1 MGSVATLREGP
12 PLPLVPAG
20 SVMVAPGVWLSEDA
34 DGGSVFVW
42 GMAVSV
48 WDGSDVVGRRLA
60 AVQLVR
66 TRAAGQGEVAAGF
79 GVGGVTLW
87 RWLRAWQ
94 ADGVG
99 GLAPQAKGPRG
110 PSKLTEAKVAE
121 IRAARAEGLSIRAI
135 AAQVGVAPDSV
146 LRALG
151 PRPAAD
157 TSAVDDTEPVND
169 TEDDVDNEDVDGED
183 VDGED
188 VDGEDVDN
196 DDTGAAVDVED
207 VVGAELVT
215 LARPEVRTDE
225 REAARRGELAGAVPV
240 ICEGAGLPAA
250 GALVILP
257 ALAATGLLEEAAA
270 VYGRAKAAFYGLRS
284 LVLTVVFAALLGEPR
299 AEGLT
304 RIDPV
309 DIGRL
314 LGLDR
319 APEVKTLRRRITKL
333 AAESKAAELL
343 GRLAAR
349 HAATHHEAMGVL
361 YVDGHVRA
369 YHGQADVP
377 KAHVARIRLSMPAEI
392 DTWVA
397 DANGDGLLVWTA
409 PPGASLV
416 GELRR
421 VAVEVRALV
430 GADRTPTIAFDRGGW
445 SPALFCELAA
455 AGFHI
460 LTYRKQPCVPEPA
473 SAFTGHRFTDDRGH
487 TQDYFL
493 ADRNVRIPYKHKTRD
508 RYFACRQITR
518 LDPATGHQTQ
528 ILTTRTDPYPVRLAY
543 AMFSRWRQENF
554 FRYMRAHYALDGLDA
569 YTTTPDDPD
578 RLVPNPARKHAD
590 RQLQQ
595 ARHSLQQAE
604 AEEGRA
610 TLDGRRTPTDTTEI
624 VDAFTEARAHI
635 EQLRTAAR
643 AIPAKAPIGNSHPDA
658 ARLDPERKRIHDA
671 IRMATYNAET
681 ALVRLLA
688 PHYPRADDEARSLLR
703 EIFNS
708 PADLQIIGDRLHV
721 RIHQLTAPRRTR
733 ALTGL
738 CADLTATNTVY
749 PGTNLTL
756 TYEVK
761 HHP

>member
-1 MGSVATLREGP
+1 
-12 PLPLVPAG
+12 
-20 SVMVAPGVWLSEDA
+20 MVAPGVWLAEDA
-34 DGGSVFVW
+34 EGGSVFVW

-66 TRAAGQGEVAAGF
+66 TVAAGHGEVAAGF
-79 GVGGVTLW
+79 GVTGVTLW
-87 RWLRAWQ
+87 RWVRAWQ

-99 GLAPQAKGPRG
+99 GLTPQVKGPRG
-110 PSKLTEAKVAE
+110 PSKLTEAMVGE
-121 IRAARAEGLSIRAI
+121 IKAARAEGLSMRDIGAR
-135 AAQVGVAPDSV
+135 VGVSHDSV
-146 LRALG
+146 RRALG
-151 PRPAAD
+151 PAPAAVAEGPETAAD
-157 TSAVDDTEPVND
+157 ADPAAADAEPTIDDAVQ
-169 TEDDVDNEDVDGED
+169 
-183 VDGED
+183 
-188 VDGEDVDN
+188 
-196 DDTGAAVDVED
+196 
-207 VVGAELVT
+207 AELVP
-215 LARPEVRTDE
+215 LARPEPRTEE
-225 REAARRGELAGAVPV
+225 REAARRGELSGAAPV
-240 ICEGAGLPAA
+240 ICEGAGLPLA
-250 GALVILP
+250 GALAILP

-270 VYGRAKAAFYGLRS
+270 VYGRSKAAFYGLSS
-284 LVLTVVFAALLGEPR
+284 LVLAVVFAAVWGEPR

-309 DIGRL
+309 AAGRL

-319 APEVKTLRRRITKL
+319 APEVKTLRRRMAAL
-333 AAESKAAELL
+333 AGMGRADRLL
-343 GRLAAR
+343 AGLARR
-349 HAATHHEAMGVL
+349 HAAAHDQAMGVL

-377 KAHVARIRLSMPAEI
+377 KAHVARIRLSMPAEV

-421 VAVEVRALV
+421 VATEVRALV
-430 GADRTPTIAFDRGGW
+430 GPDRGPTIAFDRGGW
-445 SPALFCELAA
+445 SPKLFAELAA

-460 LTYRKQPCVPEPA
+460 LTYRKQPCVPEPR
-473 SAFTGHRFTDDRGH
+473 SAFTGWEFTDDRGH
-487 TQDYFL
+487 TQTYWL
-493 ADRNVRIPYKHKTRD
+493 ADRNVRIPYKDNGAD
-508 RYFACRQITR
+508 RYFACRQLTR
-518 LDPATGHQTQ
+518 LDPHSGHQTQ
-528 ILTTRTDPYPVRLAY
+528 IVTTRTDAYPVPVAY

-554 FRYMRAHYALDGLDA
+554 FRYMRHRYALDGLDA
-569 YTTTPDDPD
+569 YATTPDDPD

-590 RQLQQ
+590 RQLRD
-595 ARHSLQQAE
+595 ARLSLAAAE

-610 TLDGRRTPTDTTEI
+610 TLDNRRTKADTAEI
-624 VDAFTEARAHI
+624 ADAFTDARAHI
-635 EQLRTAAR
+635 DRLQTAAR
-643 AIPAKAPIGNSHPDA
+643 AVPAKAPLGDSHPDA

-681 ALVRLLA
+681 ALARLLA

-708 PADLQIIGDRLHV
+708 PTDLQIIGDHLHV
-721 RIHQLTAPRRTR
+721 RIHQLSAPRRTR

-738 CADLTATNTVY
+738 CNDLTATHTTY

-756 TYEVK
+756 VYDVK